1 MLKIDCGDA
10 ELKPKPQD
18 LKAKT
23 SRLKPKTAEL
33 KPQSGSGCKER
44 EKASELKILPETL

>member
-1 MLKIDCGDA
+1 MRA
-10 ELKPKPQD
+10 ELKPRPQD

-33 KPQSGSGCKER
+33 LKPQSDSGCMEKE
-44 EKASELKILPETL
+44 EAPELKR